1 MSIIRGMTRDD
12 VEVLRE
18 LHEKYYSEF
27 EFPDFFREC
36 FAKFVVTDEK
46 GGIILGGGV
55 RKIAETMI
63 VTDQNKSRI
72 KIGKALVE
80 AHRASIYACARIGVS
95 ELHAFVENEEYAKH
109 LVKHGFSPRS
119 RALSMRLSNG

>member
-1 MSIIRGMTRDD
+1 MTLDD
-12 VEVLRE
+12 VGILKE

-27 EFPDFFREC
+27 EFPDFFKEC
-36 FAKFVVTDEK
+36 FCKFVITDDK
-46 GGIILGGGV
+46 GELIIGGGV
-55 RKIAETMI
+55 RTIAETMI
-63 VTDQNKSRI
+63 VTDLDKSRI

-80 AHRASIYACARIGVS
+80 AHRASIFACGRIGVS

-119 RALSMRLSNG
+119 RALSMRLPNG